1 MIQDPNP
8 LAHNAVGAGLRIGA
22 RHRVQHHWPDPGQPQ
37 FAGQHQSVRTSTR
50 DDHVNIVNHLAQLN
64 RSHIRAIAASQP
76 AASTEAQTGSMT
88 QSRFH
93 ETKTT
98 GARRRQ
104 LRMMQ
109 IIFAGAAAIAML
121 ALFDAAR
128 PDTTQ
133 SVLASG
139 SVGLVDQ
146 AFPQTP
152 PSLVDGGYAAD
163 ESSDQAQQQAQ
174 QEEQQALQQ
183 LDEEENEMAEQQF
196 EEGMQQSQMDEQ
208 QANDP

>member
-1 MIQDPNP
+1 MTTTPPSQFHEI
-8 LAHNAVGAGLRIGA
+8 RTGA
-22 RHRVQHHWPDPGQPQ
+22 RH
-37 FAGQHQSVRTSTR
+37 
-50 DDHVNIVNHLAQLN
+50 
-64 RSHIRAIAASQP
+64 
-76 AASTEAQTGSMT
+76 
-88 QSRFH
+88 
-93 ETKTT
+93 
-98 GARRRQ
+98 RQ

-109 IIFAGAAAIAML
+109 LIFAGAAAIAML
-121 ALFDAAR
+121 ALFDVAR

-139 SVGLVDQ
+139 SVRLIDQ

-152 PSLVDGGYAAD
+152 PSVIGGGGFAAD

-196 EEGMQQSQMDEQ
+196 EEGMQQAQMDEQ